1 MKNGVLLHR
10 YAVSGGCTMIT
21 YYKDVLCTIE
31 DSLESI
37 DENLYEQI
45 IEECIETLKNGGK
58 IIASGLGKNVP
69 ICEKFVGTLNSLGID
84 ARFLHTNTAVH
95 GDLGMVGKKDI
106 VFLLTKGGNTN
117 ETVDLGMHLNERG
130 TNTWLMSFYGDG
142 KASKVVEKKF
152 IMHLINEGDE
162 WDIVPNN
169 STTVYL
175 IVLQGIAIE
184 IGKRMGVTLDDFKM
198 NHPGGGIGARL
209 SRKGN

>member
-1 MKNGVLLHR
+1 MISYFESVL
-10 YAVSGGCTMIT
+10 
-21 YYKDVLCTIE
+21 DVIRN
-31 DSLESI
+31 SI
-37 DENLYEQI
+37 QSIPEREYEQLI
-45 IEECIETLKNGGK
+45 NECICTLQNGGK

-95 GDLGMVGKKDI
+95 GDLGMVSKQDLVI
-106 VFLLTKGGNTN
+106 LLSKGGNTY
-117 ETVDLGMHLNERG
+117 ETVMLAKHLKMRP
-130 TNTWLMSFYGDG
+130 TNTWLMTFAQACKSAEFVD
-142 KASKVVEKKF
+142 KR
-152 IMHLINEGDE
+152 LIIELQNEGDE

-184 IGKRMGVTLDDFKM
+184 IGKRLGVTLDDFKL

-209 SRKGN
+209 SGRDLW

>member
-1 MKNGVLLHR
+1 
-10 YAVSGGCTMIT
+10 MIK
-21 YYKDVLCTIE
+21 YYEDVLNVIE

-37 DENLYEQI
+37 PTDIYEQI
-45 IEECIETLKNGGK
+45 ITECVDTLNNGGK

-95 GDLGMVGKKDI
+95 GDLGMVNKNDI
-106 VFLLTKGGNTN
+106 VFLLTKGGNTT
-117 ETVDLGMHLNERG
+117 ETVVLGEHLKNRG
-130 TNTWLMSFYGDG
+130 VNTWLMSFYGDG
-142 KASKVVEKKF
+142 KAGRVVDKKL

-175 IVLQGIAIE
+175 IVLQGIALE
-184 IGKRMGVTLDDFKM
+184 IGKRLGIKLEEFRI

-209 SRKGN
+209 SGRE

>member
-1 MKNGVLLHR
+1 
-10 YAVSGGCTMIT
+10 MIE
-21 YYKDVLCTIE
+21 YYKEVLETIT
-31 DSLESI
+31 DSVESI
-37 DENLYEQI
+37 PEDIYKQLVD
-45 IEECIETLKNGGK
+45 ECIETLKNGGK

-95 GDLGMVGKKDI
+95 GDLGMVGKKDLVI
-106 VFLLTKGGNTN
+106 LLTKGGNTQ
-117 ETVDLGMHLNERG
+117 ETVDLGIHLNNRG

-142 KASKVVEKKF
+142 KASKVVEKKL

-184 IGKRMGVTLDDFKM
+184 IGKRLGVSLDDFRV

-209 SRKGN
+209 SGKELL

>member
-1 MKNGVLLHR
+1 MIAYYEEVMKV
-10 YAVSGGCTMIT
+10 
-21 YYKDVLCTIE
+21 IE

-37 DENLYEQI
+37 PVDIYNQVIDESVEV
-45 IEECIETLKNGGK
+45 LKNGGK

-95 GDLGMVGKKDI
+95 GDLGMVGKNDI
-106 VFLLTKGGNTN
+106 VFLLSKGGNTM
-117 ETVDLGMHLNERG
+117 ETVDLGAHLAKRG

-184 IGKRMGVTLDDFKM
+184 IGKKLGVTLDDFKV
-198 NHPGGGIGARL
+198 NHPGGGIGAMLREKAL
-209 SRKGN
+209 DSK

>member
-1 MKNGVLLHR
+1 MISYYEEVL
-10 YAVSGGCTMIT
+10 
-21 YYKDVLCTIE
+21 DVIR
-31 DSLESI
+31 DSIESI
-37 DENLYEQI
+37 PTDIYEQLI
-45 IEECIETLKNGGK
+45 DECTNVLKNGGK

-95 GDLGMVGKKDI
+95 GDLGMVGKNDL
-106 VFLLTKGGNTN
+106 VFLLSKGGNTV
-117 ETVDLGMHLNERG
+117 ETVALAEHLKNRG
-130 TNTWLMSFYGDG
+130 TDTWLMTFTEKCKS
-142 KASKVVEKKF
+142 AEVVDKQL
-152 IMHLINEGDE
+152 IMRLQNEGDE

-184 IGKRMGVTLDDFKM
+184 IGKRLGITLDDFKV

-209 SRKGN
+209 RGDDLW

>member
-1 MKNGVLLHR
+1 
-10 YAVSGGCTMIT
+10 MIE
-21 YYKDVLCTIE
+21 YYKEVLETIT
-31 DSLESI
+31 DSVESI
-37 DENLYEQI
+37 PEDVYMQLVDE
-45 IEECIETLKNGGK
+45 CVETLKNGGK

-95 GDLGMVGKKDI
+95 GDLGMVGKKDLVI
-106 VFLLTKGGNTN
+106 LLTKGGNTQ
-117 ETVDLGMHLNERG
+117 ETVDLGIHLNNRG
-130 TNTWLMSFYGDG
+130 TNTWLMSFYDNG
-142 KASKVVEKKF
+142 KASRVISKKL
-152 IMHLINEGDE
+152 IIHLINEGDE

-184 IGKRMGVTLDDFKM
+184 IGKRLGVTLDDFRV

-209 SRKGN
+209 SMK

>member
-1 MKNGVLLHR
+1 
-10 YAVSGGCTMIT
+10 MIE
-21 YYKDVLCTIE
+21 YYQDVIKTIE
-31 DSLESI
+31 DSIESI
-37 DENLYEQI
+37 PVDIYEQVI
-45 IEECIETLKNGGK
+45 TESVNVIKNGGK

-106 VFLLTKGGNTN
+106 VYLLSKGGNTY
-117 ETVDLGMHLNERG
+117 ETVALAEHLKNRG
-130 TNTWLMSFYGDG
+130 TDTWLMTFTEKCKS
-142 KASKVVEKKF
+142 AEVVEKRL
-152 IMHLINEGDE
+152 IMHLMNEGDE

-184 IGKRMGVTLDDFKM
+184 IGKRLGITLDDFRT
-198 NHPGGGIGARL
+198 NHPGGGIGAKL
-209 SRKGN
+209 SGKDLW

>member
-1 MKNGVLLHR
+1 
-10 YAVSGGCTMIT
+10 MIG
-21 YYKDVLCTIE
+21 YYKEVVTVIE

-37 DENLYEQI
+37 PTDIYEQI
-45 IEECIETLKNGGK
+45 VSECVETLKNGGK

-95 GDLGMVGKKDI
+95 GDLGMVTNKDI
-106 VFLLTKGGNTN
+106 VFLLTKGGNTI
-117 ETVDLGMHLNERG
+117 ETVVLGEHLNNRG
-130 TNTWLMSFYGDG
+130 TNTWLLSFYGDG
-142 KASKVVEKKF
+142 KAGKVVDKKL

-184 IGKRMGVTLDDFKM
+184 IGKRLGIKLEDFKI
-198 NHPGGGIGARL
+198 NHPGGGIGEKL
-209 SRKGN
+209 SGKNM

>member
-1 MKNGVLLHR
+1 
-10 YAVSGGCTMIT
+10 MIE
-21 YYKDVLCTIE
+21 YYKEVLETIT
-31 DSLESI
+31 DSVESI
-37 DENLYEQI
+37 PEDVYKQLVD
-45 IEECIETLKNGGK
+45 ECIETLKNGGK

-95 GDLGMVGKKDI
+95 GDLGMVGKKDLVI
-106 VFLLTKGGNTN
+106 LLTKGGNTS
-117 ETVDLGMHLNERG
+117 ETVDLGVHLNERG

-142 KASKVVEKKF
+142 KASKVVEKKL

-184 IGKRMGVTLDDFKM
+184 IGKRLGVTLDDFRV

-209 SRKGN
+209 NKSK

>member
-1 MKNGVLLHR
+1 MR
-10 YAVSGGCTMIT
+10 A
-21 YYKDVLCTIE
+21 YYEEVIDVIK

-37 DENLYEQI
+37 DEGVYEQVI
-45 IEECIETLKNGGK
+45 SESVDVLKAGGK

-95 GDLGMVGKKDI
+95 GDLGMVGKNDI
-106 VFLLTKGGNTN
+106 VYLLSKGGNTH
-117 ETVDLGMHLNERG
+117 ETVALAEHLKARG
-130 TNTWLMSFYGDG
+130 TDTWLMTFTEKCKS
-142 KASKVVEKKF
+142 AEVVDKRL

-175 IVLQGIAIE
+175 IVLQGIALE
-184 IGKRMGVTLDDFKM
+184 IASRLGVTLDDFRV

-209 SRKGN
+209 SGKDLW